1 MIKFIGIPVGVSA
14 ISPSKYNAYLI
25 LHRVFAYIQNNIIN
39 IKKE

>member
-1 MIKFIGIPVGVSA
+1 MGVSV

-25 LHRVFAYIQNNIIN
+25 LHKVFPYIQNNIIN